1 MSDNRGW
8 LISDSSSPYNYF
20 HLNNRKEMEEI
31 CNTRTE
37 LDLQC
42 NMCIAYKEGMCT
54 YKNESVKS
62 FKQIL

>member
-1 MSDNRGW
+1 MSEYRGW

-31 CNTRTE
+31 CKTRTE
-37 LDLQC
+37 LGLQC
-42 NMCIAYKEGMCT
+42 NMCIAYKEGKCT
-54 YKNESVKS
+54 YKNKEIKS